1 MASFNKF
8 NQFAED
14 LGLGVHNLN
23 TDTLK
28 VYLTN
33 AAPDAAADLVKAD
46 LAEISAGNGYT
57 AGGVDVQNVFSET
70 GGTYPRFF
78 FVHNETPAIA
88 TGKVVIGWT
97 RLTSGAGHVANTDWA
112 ALYATN
118 S

>member
-1 MASFNKF
+1 MTEELAGG
-8 NQFAED
+8 A
-14 LGLGVHNLN
+14 
-23 TDTLK
+23 
-28 VYLTN
+28 
-33 AAPDAAADLVKAD
+33 AAP
-46 LAEISAGNGYT
+46 AEVVST
-57 AGGVDVQNVFSET
+57 PEVQSNTPTPITEST
-70 GGTYPRFF
+70 PRFF